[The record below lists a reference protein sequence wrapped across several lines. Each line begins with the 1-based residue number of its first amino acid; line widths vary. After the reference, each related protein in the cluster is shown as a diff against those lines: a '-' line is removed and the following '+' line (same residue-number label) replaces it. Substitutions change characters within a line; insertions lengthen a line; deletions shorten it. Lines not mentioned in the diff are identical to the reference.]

1 MSKIELPLIKGQL
14 QEYILENILYF
25 EAKGSLSIV
34 HYLSDS
40 GTDKKYINMM
50 LCDIER
56 SLMDAHFYR
65 VHKSILV
72 NVSKVMDYGEYP
84 GGQLQLTDG
93 QEVPMSR
100 RRRLLFHNVWL
111 GYQKRHV

>member
-25 EAKGSLSIV
+25 EAKGSMSIV
-34 HYLSDS
+34 YYLSDS
-40 GTDKKYINMM
+40 GTDKKYINKM

-65 VHKSILV
+65 VHKSVLV
-72 NVSKVMDYGEYP
+72 NVSKVKDYGEYP
-84 GGQLQLTDG
+84 GVQLQLTDG

-100 RRRLLFHNVWL
+100 RKRLAFHNVRL
-111 GYQKRHV
+111 KYSRD